1 MAIREGEEKMVEI
14 RMKASL
20 CDGVWTK
27 ILSKKAVGVLQD
39 VPFYVLRQIDSL
51 IEDGGDAFESIADLE
66 KWITDGALETMGVV
80 HGWYDAQVG
89 FWAYETEG
97 GNVVDQDE
105 DGYNAALA
113 KMLRLGMMRF
123 PRPAVVRM
131 RGEVL
136 TQITYRGLSED
147 ALQLVLR
154 RDGWALRLGD
164 NRAPIEMWENEIS
177 RAVARVPAVWDGVS
191 EYVFP
196 AKKILDARRTTK
208 CGVVEDWWI
217 VGDCYGLAIRTPGTD
232 SLSNIAARKVAVA
245 ATK

>member
-1 MAIREGEEKMVEI
+1 MVEI
-14 RMKASL
+14 SMKASL

-39 VPFYVLRQIDSL
+39 VPYYVLRQIDSL
-51 IEDGGDAFESIADLE
+51 IEDGGDGFESIADLE
-66 KWITDGALETMGVV
+66 KWITDGGLEAIGVV
-80 HGWYDAQVG
+80 HGWYDDNVG
-89 FWAYETEG
+89 MWAYETEG

-105 DGYNAALA
+105 DSYNAALA

-136 TQITYRGLSED
+136 TLIKYRGVDED

-196 AKKILDARRTTK
+196 GKKILDARRTTK

-232 SLSNIAARKVAVA
+232 SLSNIAARKVSAR
-245 ATK
+245 

>member
-1 MAIREGEEKMVEI
+1 MVEI
-14 RMKASL
+14 RMQMSL
-20 CDGVWTK
+20 CDGAWTK
-27 ILSKKAVGVLQD
+27 ILSKKAVTVLQD

-51 IEDGGDAFESIADLE
+51 IEDSGERFESVQTLD
-66 KWITDGALETMGVV
+66 KWITGGGLEAIGVM
-80 HGWYDAQVG
+80 HGWYDDNVG
-89 FWAYETEG
+89 MWAYETVDG
-97 GNVVDQDE
+97 QVVDQDE
-105 DGYNAALA
+105 DGYNAMLA

-136 TQITYRGLSED
+136 TLIKYRGMRRC
-147 ALQLVLR
+147 LQLVLR
-154 RDGWALRLGD
+154 RDGWVLRLGD
-164 NRAPIEMWENEIS
+164 NRAPIQMWENEIS

-196 AKKILDARRTTK
+196 AEKILDARRTTK

-217 VGDCYGLAIRTPGTD
+217 VGDCYGVAIRTPGTD

>member
-1 MAIREGEEKMVEI
+1 MVEI
-14 RMKASL
+14 RMQMSL

-27 ILSKKAVGVLQD
+27 ILSKKAVAVLQD

-51 IEDGGDAFESIADLE
+51 IEDSGESFESVQALDNWITGGDLDKI
-66 KWITDGALETMGVV
+66 GVM
-80 HGWYDAQVG
+80 HGWYDDNVG
-89 FWAYETEG
+89 MWAYETEG

-177 RAVARVPAVWDGVS
+177 RAVARVPAVWDGVE

-208 CGVVEDWWI
+208 CGVVEDWWM
-217 VGDCYGLAIRTPGTD
+217 VGDCYGVAIRTPGTD
-232 SLSNIAARKVAVA
+232 SLSNIAARKVAA
-245 ATK
+245 R

>member
-1 MAIREGEEKMVEI
+1 MVEI

-27 ILSKKAVGVLQD
+27 ILSKKAVSMLQD
-39 VPFYVLRQIDSL
+39 VPYHVLRRINSL
-51 IEDGGDAFESIADLE
+51 IDEGGDDFESVQALD
-66 KWITDGALETMGVV
+66 KWITDGALETMGVL

-89 FWAYETEG
+89 LWAYETEG
-97 GNVVDQDE
+97 GEVVDTDE

-136 TQITYRGLSED
+136 TQITYRGLSEN

-154 RDGWALRLGD
+154 RDGWVIRLGD
-164 NRAPIEMWENEIS
+164 NRAPIETWDNEIS
-177 RAVARVPAVWDGVS
+177 RAVARVPAVWDGVE

-208 CGVVEDWWI
+208 CGVVEDWWM
-217 VGDCYGLAIRTPGTD
+217 VGDCYGVAIRTPGTD
-232 SLSNIAARKVAVA
+232 SLSNIAARKVALT

>member
-1 MAIREGEEKMVEI
+1 MVEI

-20 CDGVWTK
+20 CDGVWSK
-27 ILSKKAVGVLQD
+27 ILSRKAVGVLQD

-51 IEDGGDAFESIADLE
+51 IDEDGEGFESVADLE

-89 FWAYETEG
+89 LWAYETEG

-136 TQITYRGLSED
+136 TQITYRGLNED

-154 RDGWALRLGD
+154 RDGWSLRLGD
-164 NRAPIEMWENEIS
+164 NRDPIEMWENEIS
-177 RAVARVPAVWDGVS
+177 RAVARVPAVWDGVN

-208 CGVVEDWWI
+208 CGIVEDWWM

-232 SLSNIAARKVAVA
+232 SLSNIAARKVR
-245 ATK
+245 

>member
-1 MAIREGEEKMVEI
+1 MWA
-14 RMKASL
+14 
-20 CDGVWTK
+20 K
-27 ILSKKAVGVLQD
+27 ILSKKAVGMLQD
-39 VPFYVLRQIDSL
+39 VPHYVLRQIDSL
-51 IEDGGDAFESIADLE
+51 IDEGGERFESVQTLD
-66 KWITDGALETMGVV
+66 KWITAGALEAMGVM
-80 HGWYDAQVG
+80 HGWYNDDVG
-89 FWAYETEG
+89 MWAYEMVDG
-97 GNVVDQDE
+97 QVVDQDE

-154 RDGWALRLGD
+154 RDGWVLRLRD
-164 NRAPIEMWENEIS
+164 NRAPIETWENEIS
-177 RAVARVPAVWDGVS
+177 RAVARVPAVWDGVE

-208 CGVVEDWWI
+208 CGIVEDWWM

-232 SLSNIAARKVAVA
+232 RLSNIAARKVSVT

>member
-1 MAIREGEEKMVEI
+1 MVEI

-20 CDGVWTK
+20 CDGVWAK

-39 VPFYVLRQIDSL
+39 VPYYVLRQIDSL
-51 IEDGGDAFESIADLE
+51 IEEAGDAFESVQTLDKWITGGDLE
-66 KWITDGALETMGVV
+66 KMGVM
-80 HGWYDAQVG
+80 HGWYDDNVG
-89 FWAYETEG
+89 MWAYETEG

-136 TQITYRGLSED
+136 TQITYRGVDED
-147 ALQLVLR
+147 SVQLVLR
-154 RDGWALRLGD
+154 RDGWSIRLGD
-164 NRAPIEMWENEIS
+164 SRAPIETWENEIS
-177 RAVARVPAVWDGVS
+177 RAVARVLAVWDGVS

-196 AKKILDARRTTK
+196 GKKILDARRTTK

-232 SLSNIAARKVAVA
+232 SLSNIAARKVA
-245 ATK
+245 ATTK

>member
-1 MAIREGEEKMVEI
+1 MVEI

-27 ILSKKAVGVLQD
+27 ILSKKAVSMLQD

-51 IEDGGDAFESIADLE
+51 IEDSGERFESVQTLDE
-66 KWITDGALETMGVV
+66 WIKAGAIEAMGVM
-80 HGWYDAQVG
+80 HGWYDDDVG
-89 FWAYETEG
+89 MWAYETECG
-97 GNVVDQDE
+97 EVVDQDE

-123 PRPAVVRM
+123 PRPAVLGM
-131 RGEVL
+131 RSEL
-136 TQITYRGLSED
+136 ITLIKYKGADED
-147 ALQLVLR
+147 SVQLVLR
-154 RDGWALRLGD
+154 RDGWAVRLGD

-196 AKKILDARRTTK
+196 GKKILDARRTTK

-217 VGDCYGLAIRTPGTD
+217 VGDCYGVAIRTPGTD
-232 SLSNIAARKVAVA
+232 SLSNIASRKVR
-245 ATK
+245 

>member
-1 MAIREGEEKMVEI
+1 MVEI

-20 CDGVWTK
+20 CDGLWTK
-27 ILSKKAVGVLQD
+27 ILSRKAVGMLQD

-51 IEDGGDAFESIADLE
+51 IEEGGDVFESVAELEEWITGGDLE
-66 KWITDGALETMGVV
+66 KMGVV
-80 HGWYDAQVG
+80 HGWYDPDVG
-89 FWAYETEG
+89 MWAYETEG
-97 GNVVDQDE
+97 GTVVDQDE

-136 TQITYRGLSED
+136 TLMKYRGLDED
-147 ALQLVLR
+147 SVRVVLR
-154 RDGWALRLGD
+154 RDGWSIRIGD
-164 NRAPIEMWENEIS
+164 NRAPIETWEDEIS

-196 AKKILDARRTTK
+196 GIKILDARRTTK
-208 CGVVEDWWI
+208 CGIVEDWWM

-232 SLSNIAARKVAVA
+232 RLSNIAGRKVA

>member
-1 MAIREGEEKMVEI
+1 MVEI

-20 CDGVWTK
+20 CDGLWSK
-27 ILSKKAVGVLQD
+27 ILSRKAVAILQD

-51 IEDGGDAFESIADLE
+51 IDEDGDEFESVADLE

-89 FWAYETEG
+89 LWAYETEG

-136 TQITYRGLSED
+136 TQITYRGVDED

-154 RDGWALRLGD
+154 RDGWSLRLGD
-164 NRAPIEMWENEIS
+164 NRDPIEMWENEIS

-208 CGVVEDWWI
+208 CGIVEDWWM

-232 SLSNIAARKVAVA
+232 SLSNIAARKVAA

>member
-1 MAIREGEEKMVEI
+1 MVEI
-14 RMKASL
+14 RMKTSL
-20 CDGVWTK
+20 CDGVWAK
-27 ILSKKAVGVLQD
+27 ILSKKAVTMLQD

-51 IEDGGDAFESIADLE
+51 IEDSGEGFESVQALDNWITGGKLE
-66 KWITDGALETMGVV
+66 KMGVM
-80 HGWYDAQVG
+80 HGWYDDNVG
-89 FWAYETEG
+89 MWAYETEG

-154 RDGWALRLGD
+154 RDGWVLRLGD

-232 SLSNIAARKVAVA
+232 SLSNIAARKVAA
-245 ATK
+245 R

>member
-1 MAIREGEEKMVEI
+1 MVEI
-14 RMKASL
+14 RMKTSL
-20 CDGVWTK
+20 CDGVWAK
-27 ILSKKAVGVLQD
+27 ILSKKAVAVLQD

-51 IEDGGDAFESIADLE
+51 IEDSGEGFESVQALDN
-66 KWITDGALETMGVV
+66 WITAGGLEAIGVM
-80 HGWYDAQVG
+80 HGWYDDNVG
-89 FWAYETEG
+89 IWAYETEG
-97 GNVVDQDE
+97 GSVVDQDE
-105 DGYNAALA
+105 DGYNSALA

-136 TQITYRGLSED
+136 TQITYRGVDED

-164 NRAPIEMWENEIS
+164 NGAQIETWENEIS

-217 VGDCYGLAIRTPGTD
+217 VGDCYGVAIRTPGTD
-232 SLSNIAARKVAVA
+232 SLSNIAARKVA

>member
-1 MAIREGEEKMVEI
+1 MVEI

-27 ILSKKAVGVLQD
+27 ILSKKAVSMLQD

-51 IEDGGDAFESIADLE
+51 IEDSGERFESVQTLDE
-66 KWITDGALETMGVV
+66 WIKAGAIEAMGVM
-80 HGWYDAQVG
+80 HGWYDDDVG
-89 FWAYETEG
+89 MWAYETEG
-97 GNVVDQDE
+97 GEVVDQDE

-123 PRPAVVRM
+123 PRPAVLGM
-131 RGEVL
+131 RSEL
-136 TQITYRGLSED
+136 ITLIKYKGADED
-147 ALQLVLR
+147 SVQLVLR
-154 RDGWALRLGD
+154 RDGWAVRLGD

-196 AKKILDARRTTK
+196 GKKILDARRTTK

-217 VGDCYGLAIRTPGTD
+217 VGDCYGVAIRTPGTD
-232 SLSNIAARKVAVA
+232 SLSNIASRKVR
-245 ATK
+245 

>member
-1 MAIREGEEKMVEI
+1 MVEI
-14 RMKASL
+14 RMKLSL

-27 ILSKKAVGVLQD
+27 ILSKKAVGMLQD

-51 IEDGGDAFESIADLE
+51 IEDNGDAFESVADLE
-66 KWITDGALETMGVV
+66 KWITGGDLEKIGVA
-80 HGWYDAQVG
+80 HGWYDPNVG

-97 GNVVDQDE
+97 GTVVDQDE
-105 DGYNAALA
+105 DGYNAMLA

-136 TQITYRGLSED
+136 TLIKYRGVDED

-154 RDGWALRLGD
+154 RDGWVLRLGD

-208 CGVVEDWWI
+208 CGVVEDWWM
-217 VGDCYGLAIRTPGTD
+217 VADCYGVAIRTPGTD
-232 SLSNIAARKVAVA
+232 SLSNIAARKVA

>member
-1 MAIREGEEKMVEI
+1 MVEI
-14 RMKASL
+14 RIKASL

-27 ILSKKAVGVLQD
+27 ILSKKATCMLQD

-51 IEDGGDAFESIADLE
+51 IEDSGERFESVQTLD
-66 KWITDGALETMGVV
+66 KWITAGGLEAMGVM
-80 HGWYDAQVG
+80 HGWYDDNVG
-89 FWAYETEG
+89 MWAYETVDG
-97 GNVVDQDE
+97 QIVDQDK

-123 PRPAVVRM
+123 PRPAVMLM

-136 TQITYRGLSED
+136 TLIKYKGVDED
-147 ALQLVLR
+147 AVQLVLR
-154 RDGWALRLGD
+154 RDGWATRLGD
-164 NRAPIEMWENEIS
+164 NRAPIQRWENEIS

-196 AKKILDARRTTK
+196 GKKILDARRTTK

-217 VGDCYGLAIRTPGTD
+217 VGDCYGVAIRTPGTD
-232 SLSNIAARKVAVA
+232 SLSNIAARKVR
-245 ATK
+245 

>member
-1 MAIREGEEKMVEI
+1 MVEI

-51 IEDGGDAFESIADLE
+51 IEDIGERFESIQAIDE
-66 KWITDGALETMGVV
+66 WITTGGIEEIGVA
-80 HGWYDAQVG
+80 HGWYDAHVG
-89 FWAYETEG
+89 MWAYETEG
-97 GNVVDQDE
+97 GEVVDQDK

-123 PRPAVVRM
+123 HRPAVLRM
-131 RGEVL
+131 RSEIL
-136 TQITYRGLSED
+136 TLIKYKCADED
-147 ALQLVLR
+147 AVQLVLR

-164 NRAPIEMWENEIS
+164 NRAPIEMWENEIP
-177 RAVARVPAVWDGVS
+177 RAVARVSAVWDGVS

-217 VGDCYGLAIRTPGTD
+217 VGDCYGVAIRTPGTD
-232 SLSNIAARKVAVA
+232 SLSNIAARKVAA
-245 ATK
+245 K

>member
-1 MAIREGEEKMVEI
+1 MVEI
-14 RMKASL
+14 RMQMSL

-27 ILSKKAVGVLQD
+27 ILSKKAVAVLQD

-51 IEDGGDAFESIADLE
+51 IEDSGERFESVQTLD
-66 KWITDGALETMGVV
+66 KWITDGALETMGVM
-80 HGWYDAQVG
+80 HGWYDDNVG
-89 FWAYETEG
+89 MWAYETEG

-177 RAVARVPAVWDGVS
+177 RAVDRVPAVWDGVE

-208 CGVVEDWWI
+208 CGVVEDWWM
-217 VGDCYGLAIRTPGTD
+217 VGDCYGVAIRTPGTD
-232 SLSNIAARKVAVA
+232 SLSNIAARKVAA
-245 ATK
+245 R

>member
-1 MAIREGEEKMVEI
+1 MVEI
-14 RMKASL
+14 RIKSSL

-27 ILSKKAVGVLQD
+27 ILSKKAVGMLQD

-51 IEDGGDAFESIADLE
+51 IEDSGERFESVQTLD
-66 KWITDGALETMGVV
+66 KWITAGGLEAIGVM
-80 HGWYDAQVG
+80 HGWYDDNVG
-89 FWAYETEG
+89 MWAYETEG

-123 PRPAVVRM
+123 PRPAVLLM

-136 TQITYRGLSED
+136 TLIKYKGADED
-147 ALQLVLR
+147 AVQLVLR
-154 RDGWALRLGD
+154 RDGWATRLG
-164 NRAPIEMWENEIS
+164 NSREPIQTWENEIS

-196 AKKILDARRTTK
+196 GKKILDARRTTK

-217 VGDCYGLAIRTPGTD
+217 VGDCYGVAIRTPGTD
-232 SLSNIAARKVAVA
+232 SLSNIAARKE
-245 ATK
+245 KKI

>member
-1 MAIREGEEKMVEI
+1 MVEI
-14 RMKASL
+14 RMKTSL
-20 CDGVWTK
+20 CDGVWAK

-51 IEDGGDAFESIADLE
+51 IEDSGERFESVQALDNWITGGKLE
-66 KWITDGALETMGVV
+66 KIGVM
-80 HGWYDAQVG
+80 HGWYDDDVG
-89 FWAYETEG
+89 MWAYETEG

-154 RDGWALRLGD
+154 RDGWVLRLGD
-164 NRAPIEMWENEIS
+164 SRAPIETWENEIS

-208 CGVVEDWWI
+208 CGVVEDWWM
-217 VGDCYGLAIRTPGTD
+217 VGDCYGVAIRTPGTD
-232 SLSNIAARKVAVA
+232 SLSNIAARKVAA
-245 ATK
+245 R

>member
-1 MAIREGEEKMVEI
+1 MVEI

-27 ILSKKAVGVLQD
+27 ILSKKAVSMLQD

-51 IEDGGDAFESIADLE
+51 IEDSGERFESVQTLDE
-66 KWITDGALETMGVV
+66 WIKAGAIEAMGVM
-80 HGWYDAQVG
+80 HGWYDDDVG
-89 FWAYETEG
+89 MWAYETEG
-97 GNVVDQDE
+97 GEVVDQDE

-123 PRPAVVRM
+123 PRPAVLGM
-131 RGEVL
+131 RSEL
-136 TQITYRGLSED
+136 ITLIKYKGADED
-147 ALQLVLR
+147 SVQLVLR
-154 RDGWALRLGD
+154 RDGWAVRLGD
-164 NRAPIEMWENEIS
+164 TRAPIEMWENEIS

-196 AKKILDARRTTK
+196 GKKILDARRTTK

-217 VGDCYGLAIRTPGTD
+217 VGDCYGVAIRTPGTD
-232 SLSNIAARKVAVA
+232 SLSNIAARKVR
-245 ATK
+245 

>member
-1 MAIREGEEKMVEI
+1 MVEI

-27 ILSKKAVGVLQD
+27 MLSKKAVGVLQD

-51 IEDGGDAFESIADLE
+51 IEDSGERFESVQTLD
-66 KWITDGALETMGVV
+66 KWITDGGLEAIGVM
-80 HGWYDAQVG
+80 HGWYDDDVG
-89 FWAYETEG
+89 MWAYETYG

-113 KMLRLGMMRF
+113 RMLRLGMMRF
-123 PRPAVVRM
+123 PRPAVLQM
-131 RGEVL
+131 RSEL
-136 TQITYRGLSED
+136 ITLIKYKGADED
-147 ALQLVLR
+147 SVQLVLR
-154 RDGWALRLGD
+154 RAGWALRLGD

-196 AKKILDARRTTK
+196 GKKILDARRTTK

-217 VGDCYGLAIRTPGTD
+217 VGDCYGVAIRTPGTD
-232 SLSNIAARKVAVA
+232 SLSNIAARKVR
-245 ATK
+245 

>member
-1 MAIREGEEKMVEI
+1 MVEI
-14 RMKASL
+14 RMKDRL

-27 ILSKKAVGVLQD
+27 ILSKKAVGMLQD
-39 VPFYVLRQIDSL
+39 VPYYVLRQIDSL
-51 IEDGGDAFESIADLE
+51 IEDSGERFESLADLE
-66 KWITDGALETMGVV
+66 KWITDGGLETMGAI
-80 HGWYDAQVG
+80 HGWYDDDVG
-89 FWAYETEG
+89 MWAYETVDG
-97 GNVVDQDE
+97 QVVDQDE

-136 TQITYRGLSED
+136 TLIKYRGVDED
-147 ALQLVLR
+147 ALQMVLR

-196 AKKILDARRTTK
+196 AKKLLDARRTTK
-208 CGVVEDWWI
+208 CGVVEDWWM
-217 VGDCYGLAIRTPGTD
+217 VGDCYGVAIRTPGTD
-232 SLSNIAARKVAVA
+232 RLSNIAARKVASR
-245 ATK
+245 

>member
-1 MAIREGEEKMVEI
+1 MVAI

-20 CDGVWTK
+20 CDGVWAK

-51 IEDGGDAFESIADLE
+51 IEDSGESFESVQTLD
-66 KWITDGALETMGVV
+66 KWITAGGLEAIGVM
-80 HGWYDAQVG
+80 HGWYDDNVG
-89 FWAYETEG
+89 MWAYETEG

-113 KMLRLGMMRF
+113 KMLRLGMIRF

-136 TQITYRGLSED
+136 TQITYRGVDED

-164 NRAPIEMWENEIS
+164 KGAPVETWENEIS

-191 EYVFP
+191 EYVLP

-208 CGVVEDWWI
+208 CGVVEDWWM

-232 SLSNIAARKVAVA
+232 SLSNIAARKVAA
-245 ATK
+245 K

>member
-1 MAIREGEEKMVEI
+1 MVEI
-14 RMKASL
+14 RMKTSL
-20 CDGVWTK
+20 CDGVWAK

-51 IEDGGDAFESIADLE
+51 IEDSGERFESVQALDNWITGGKLE
-66 KWITDGALETMGVV
+66 KIGVM
-80 HGWYDAQVG
+80 HGWYDDDVG
-89 FWAYETEG
+89 MWAYETEG

-113 KMLRLGMMRF
+113 KMLRLGMIRF

-136 TQITYRGLSED
+136 TLIKYKGADED
-147 ALQLVLR
+147 SVQLVLR
-154 RDGWALRLGD
+154 RDGWAVRLGD

-217 VGDCYGLAIRTPGTD
+217 VGDCYGVAIRTPGTD
-232 SLSNIAARKVAVA
+232 RLSNIAARKVA
-245 ATK
+245 TR

>member
-1 MAIREGEEKMVEI
+1 MVEI

-27 ILSKKAVGVLQD
+27 ILSKKAVGMLQD

-51 IEDGGDAFESIADLE
+51 IEDNGDAFESVADLE
-66 KWITDGALETMGVV
+66 KWITGGDLEKIGVA
-80 HGWYDAQVG
+80 HGWYDPNVG

-97 GNVVDQDE
+97 GTVVDQDE
-105 DGYNAALA
+105 DGYNAMLA

-136 TQITYRGLSED
+136 TLIKYRGVDED

-154 RDGWALRLGD
+154 RDGWVLRLGD

-208 CGVVEDWWI
+208 CGVVEDWWM
-217 VGDCYGLAIRTPGTD
+217 VADCYGVAIRTPGTD
-232 SLSNIAARKVAVA
+232 SLSNIAARKVA

>member
-1 MAIREGEEKMVEI
+1 MVEI

-20 CDGVWTK
+20 CDGLWSK
-27 ILSKKAVGVLQD
+27 ILSRKAVAILQD

-51 IEDGGDAFESIADLE
+51 IDEDGDEFESVADLE

-80 HGWYDAQVG
+80 HGWYDDNVG
-89 FWAYETEG
+89 MWAYETEG

-136 TQITYRGLSED
+136 TQITYRGLNED
-147 ALQLVLR
+147 ALQMVLR
-154 RDGWALRLGD
+154 RDGWSLRLGD
-164 NRAPIEMWENEIS
+164 NRDPIEMWENEIS

-208 CGVVEDWWI
+208 CGVVEDWWM

-232 SLSNIAARKVAVA
+232 SLSNIAARKVAA
-245 ATK
+245 K

>member
-1 MAIREGEEKMVEI
+1 MVEI

-20 CDGVWTK
+20 CDGLWSK
-27 ILSKKAVGVLQD
+27 ILSRKAVGVLQD

-51 IEDGGDAFESIADLE
+51 IEDTVGSFESVADLE
-66 KWITDGALETMGVV
+66 KWITDGALETMGIV

-89 FWAYETEG
+89 LWAYETEG

-136 TQITYRGLSED
+136 TQITYRGLNED

-164 NRAPIEMWENEIS
+164 NRDPIEMWENEIS

-208 CGVVEDWWI
+208 CGIVEDWWM

-232 SLSNIAARKVAVA
+232 SLSNIAAHKVR
-245 ATK
+245 

>member
-1 MAIREGEEKMVEI
+1 MVEI

-51 IEDGGDAFESIADLE
+51 IEDNGECFESVADLD

-89 FWAYETEG
+89 LWAYETEG
-97 GNVVDQDE
+97 GTVVDQDE
-105 DGYNAALA
+105 DSYNAALA

-136 TQITYRGLSED
+136 TQITYRGVDED
-147 ALQLVLR
+147 AVQLVLR
-154 RDGWALRLGD
+154 RDGWVLRLGD
-164 NRAPIEMWENEIS
+164 NRAPIETWENEIS
-177 RAVARVPAVWDGVS
+177 RAVARVSAVWDGVS

-196 AKKILDARRTTK
+196 GKKILDARRTTK
-208 CGVVEDWWI
+208 CGVVEDWWM

-232 SLSNIAARKVAVA
+232 RLSNIAARKVVA
-245 ATK
+245 K

>member
-1 MAIREGEEKMVEI
+1 MVAI
-14 RMKASL
+14 RMKTSL
-20 CDGVWTK
+20 CDGVWAK
-27 ILSKKAVGVLQD
+27 ILSKKAVSILQD
-39 VPFYVLRQIDSL
+39 VPYYVLRQIDSL
-51 IEDGGDAFESIADLE
+51 IEDSGEHFESVQTLD
-66 KWITDGALETMGVV
+66 KWITGGHLEKIGVM
-80 HGWYDAQVG
+80 HGWYDDNVG
-89 FWAYETEG
+89 MWAYETEG
-97 GNVVDQDE
+97 GEVVDQDE

-154 RDGWALRLGD
+154 RDGWAVRLGD
-164 NRAPIEMWENEIS
+164 NGDPIETWENEIS
-177 RAVARVPAVWDGVS
+177 RAVARVSAVWDGVS

-196 AKKILDARRTTK
+196 GKKILDARRTTK
-208 CGVVEDWWI
+208 CGVVEDWWM

-232 SLSNIAARKVAVA
+232 SLSNIAARKVA
-245 ATK
+245 ATTK

>member
-1 MAIREGEEKMVEI
+1 MVEI
-14 RMKASL
+14 SMKASL
-20 CDGVWTK
+20 CDGVWAK

-51 IEDGGDAFESIADLE
+51 IEDSGEVFESVRTLD
-66 KWITDGALETMGVV
+66 KWITAGGLEAIGVM
-80 HGWYDAQVG
+80 HGWYDDNVG
-89 FWAYETEG
+89 MWAYETEG

-136 TQITYRGLSED
+136 TQIAYRGVDED

-154 RDGWALRLGD
+154 RDGWVLRLGD
-164 NRAPIEMWENEIS
+164 SRAPIEMWENEIS
-177 RAVARVPAVWDGVS
+177 RAVARVLAVWDGVS

-208 CGVVEDWWI
+208 CGVVEDWWM

-232 SLSNIAARKVAVA
+232 SLSNIAARKVAA
-245 ATK
+245 TATK

>member
-1 MAIREGEEKMVEI
+1 MVEI
-14 RMKASL
+14 RMKRSL
-20 CDGVWTK
+20 CDAVWAK

-51 IEDGGDAFESIADLE
+51 IEDSGEVFESVADLE
-66 KWITDGALETMGVV
+66 EWITDGALETMGVV
-80 HGWYDAQVG
+80 HGWYNAQVG

-97 GNVVDQDE
+97 GEVVDQDE
-105 DGYNAALA
+105 DGYNVALA

-154 RDGWALRLGD
+154 RDGWVLRLGD

-177 RAVARVPAVWDGVS
+177 RAVARVPAVWDGVE

-208 CGVVEDWWI
+208 CGVVEDWWM
-217 VGDCYGLAIRTPGTD
+217 VGDCYGVAIRTPGTD
-232 SLSNIAARKVAVA
+232 RLSNIAARKVAA
-245 ATK
+245 R

>member
-1 MAIREGEEKMVEI
+1 MVEI
-14 RMKASL
+14 RMQMSL
-20 CDGVWTK
+20 CDGVWAK
-27 ILSKKAVGVLQD
+27 ILSKKAVGMLQD

-51 IEDGGDAFESIADLE
+51 IEDNGDAFESVQALDNWITGGDLE
-66 KWITDGALETMGVV
+66 KIGVM
-80 HGWYDAQVG
+80 HGWYDDNVG
-89 FWAYETEG
+89 MWAYETVDG
-97 GNVVDQDE
+97 QVVDQDE
-105 DGYNAALA
+105 DGYNAMLA

-136 TQITYRGLSED
+136 TLTKYRGVDED

-154 RDGWALRLGD
+154 RDGWVLRLGD

-217 VGDCYGLAIRTPGTD
+217 VGDCYGVAIRTPGTD
-232 SLSNIAARKVAVA
+232 SLSNIAARKVAA
-245 ATK
+245 R